1 MKKFF
6 TLLFCVTVMGIS
18 AHAETTDIVYQCIDK
33 LLGGQQST
41 TIMAT
46 NLDANHDGV
55 LNIADVTT
63 LIDIVLQANQPNFA
77 PEQQEEVNNLID
89 KIVKNEPPVPTIE
102 DVTRAID
109 QAITN
114 KQE

>member
-1 MKKFF
+1 
-6 TLLFCVTVMGIS
+6 
-18 AHAETTDIVYQCIDK
+18 
-33 LLGGQQST
+33 
-41 TIMAT
+41 MASS
-46 NLDANHDGV
+46 LDANHDGV

-63 LIDIVLQANQPNFA
+63 LIDIVLQANQQNLA
-77 PEQQEEVNNLID
+77 PEQQAEVNTLID